1 MGSMH
6 ATCPTHHSEPLAM
19 YKGTMQTNA
28 AFGPHLVRFPFH
40 GYVFLIEIIP
50 RNSENPSRL
59 MPKPKKPRPRM
70 SPRPCHMKVALAAP
84 ATRTRTFQPVKLP
97 PLYSGGNQQVGIL
110 SVDGAWHSA
119 SQATRMVWSEG
130 RGARA
135 QCMCSHPGHVFLPCI
150 CVAPR
155 RDF

>member
-1 MGSMH
+1 MMDGGLSQMQQRH
-6 ATCPTHHSEPLAM
+6 FRGPRLSERPLRAHYALSDIYIYTYIYIYTSATPRIPTSN
-19 YKGTMQTNA
+19 GT
-28 AFGPHLVRFPFH
+28 
-40 GYVFLIEIIP
+40 
-50 RNSENPSRL
+50 NSS
-59 MPKPKKPRPRM
+59 
-70 SPRPCHMKVALAAP
+70 

-130 RGARA
+130 RGAHA

-155 RDF
+155 RGKRHTDGRALALLCGFSSNK